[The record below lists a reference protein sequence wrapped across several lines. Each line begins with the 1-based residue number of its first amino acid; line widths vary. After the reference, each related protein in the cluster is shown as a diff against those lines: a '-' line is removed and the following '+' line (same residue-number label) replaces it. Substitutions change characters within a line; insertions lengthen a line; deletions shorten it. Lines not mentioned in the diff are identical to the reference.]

1 MAFLFTIKQVS
12 DLLLI
17 SALTTIMEEVKEAG
31 LEGLPAKTPKQ
42 LKKEAEKAAKLE
54 KFKAK
59 QEKQSDSKVSDKP
72 KKKEVAAKPKAAEVE
87 SIIFCLILLVAS
99 YIK

>member
-1 MAFLFTIKQVS
+1 MENQQDNQAACTEAPVK
-12 DLLLI
+12 
-17 SALTTIMEEVKEAG
+17 SA
-31 LEGLPAKTPKQ
+31 KQ

-59 QEKQSDSKVSDKP
+59 QEKQNAAATEAKASDKP

-87 SIIFCLILLVAS
+87 SKFAS
-99 YIK
+99 